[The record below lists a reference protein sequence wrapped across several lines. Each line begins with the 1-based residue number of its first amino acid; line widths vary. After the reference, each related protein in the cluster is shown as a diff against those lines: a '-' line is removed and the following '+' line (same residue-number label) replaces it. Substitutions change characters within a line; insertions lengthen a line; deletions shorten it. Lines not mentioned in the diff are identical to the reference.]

1 MLAIPS
7 PIITKTHPALGSLP
21 SRNKP
26 IPLELIRDPP
36 DFGIDSFDVLDMS
49 PGPSSVLRVRR
60 CGPCLALKCLWSG
73 AFAPVEFTAG
83 AVFDGRVLAECS
95 LAGLCAASPPWP
107 IRPEPGCKAGF
118 SKRLNTSLIH

>member
-60 CGPCLALKCLWSG
+60 CGLCLALKCLWSG

-83 AVFDGRVLAECS
+83 AVFDGRVLAGCFPWRVFAPHLRPGQS
-95 LAGLCAASPPWP
+95 DPNRVARPDSVSAS
-107 IRPEPGCKAGF
+107 I
-118 SKRLNTSLIH
+118 LV